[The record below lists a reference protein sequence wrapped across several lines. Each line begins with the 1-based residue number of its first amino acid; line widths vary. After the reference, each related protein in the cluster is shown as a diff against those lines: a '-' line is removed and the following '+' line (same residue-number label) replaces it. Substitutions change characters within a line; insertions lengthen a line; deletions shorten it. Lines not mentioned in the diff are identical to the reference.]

1 MSFLLLIMSTLQQ
14 NWRIGQTAWKQGGG
28 GEKRGGRGQGG
39 EMAQTMY
46 AYMNK

>member
-1 MSFLLLIMSTLQQ
+1 MFSFNT
-14 NWRIGQTAWKQGGG
+14 IGKESRTSSSWKGGG
-28 GEKRGGRGQGG
+28 WGKKGSGGQGG